1 LPGWYQVFYYG
12 ELLEKWGTG
21 TSRMIALC
29 RKRGIPEPDFS
40 AHPDWFSVT
49 FTKDNYTE
57 GRLIALG
64 LSERQVKAV
73 RYAKEHEG
81 ITNKQYREL
90 TGMSPR
96 AALRELTDLCLRE
109 IFLKQGTTGRSTVY
123 VLIKINPPTNPP

>member
-1 LPGWYQVFYYG
+1 MGSPNPIF
-12 ELLEKWGTG
+12 LLT
-21 TSRMIALC
+21 L
-29 RKRGIPEPDFS
+29 
-40 AHPDWFSVT
+40 DWFSVT

-73 RYAKEHEG
+73 RYAKEHG
-81 ITNKQYREL
+81 AITNKQYREL

-109 IFLKQGTTGRSTVY
+109 IFLKQGTTGRNTVY
-123 VLIKINPPTNPP
+123 VLIKNNPPINPP